1 MDLRALIEVAATI
14 LAALGGAGVI
24 IIACSSWLGK
34 VWASRILEAD
44 RLRYGQ
50 ELERLRSDLEASRR
64 VLQGELDKTIHVHR
78 VQFETEFRVLSDIW
92 AKLSV
97 LRSAMGGLRPMMYII
112 DPDEDPHARFL
123 RRLKSFDEAFRAF
136 LRAVDDQSPFYPE
149 EIFQELSAAI
159 QITRRESISVSV
171 EKPEH
176 NTDWYK
182 EGATNFDALV

>member
-14 LAALGGAGVI
+14 LAALGCAGVI
-24 IIACSSWLGK
+24 IIACASWLGK

-44 RLRYGQ
+44 RLKYGR

-97 LRSAMGGLRPMMYII
+97 LRPKMGGLRPTTDIS
-112 DPDEDPHARFL
+112 DPHEAANHRFL
-123 RRLKSFDEAFRAF
+123 
-136 LRAVDDQSPFYPE
+136 
-149 EIFQELSAAI
+149 
-159 QITRRESISVSV
+159 
-171 EKPEH
+171 
-176 NTDWYK
+176 
-182 EGATNFDALV
+182 